1 MISIELKD
9 VYIHANHG
17 LYKGESKTG
26 NGYQLD
32 LSVNYDEGSKKFEK
46 LESTINYVRL
56 YEIVKQR
63 MKIPTPLLEQLCDE
77 IIQEIKTQ
85 YPFVQEVRLSLY
97 KLQAPIENFEGRVGV
112 TLHKIFNV

>member
-9 VYIHANHG
+9 VRIHANHG
-17 LYKGESKTG
+17 LYEGEFKTG
-26 NGYQLD
+26 NSYQLD
-32 LSVNYDEGSKKFEK
+32 LSVCYDEGARTFKK

-56 YEIVKQR
+56 YEIVRQR
-63 MKIPTPLLEQLCDE
+63 MEIPTHLLEQLCDE

-85 YPFVQEVRLSLY
+85 YPFIQEARISLY

-112 TLHKIFNV
+112 SLHKIFDV